1 MDIFVGMF
9 LDINA
14 YIYDRRQIGFLGEPE
29 IMRGELNM
37 ELVKK
42 EIHMNQMKG
51 KIVTQM
57 TLDEDLNVPDTK
69 PDVSRIILS
78 QGDVLLEAVKQ
89 AEEKVTV
96 KGKLQFEI
104 LYGTEEENGRLQN
117 YVGTAPFEER
127 INYPGLLP
135 GDHVQ
140 VKWDIEDM
148 TISIINSRKLRIN
161 AIITLELRGESIY
174 EQEAAVEVN
183 VGEEI
188 KSRTKELE
196 VVQLKVQRKD
206 TYRVK
211 EEIEIPGTKPNIDH
225 LLWRGLKMRSV
236 ECRPGDG
243 KMEIRGELI
252 LFVIYAGEEDHIPM
266 QWMEKSISFQGEVEV
281 PECGASMIS
290 ATSVGLTHKE
300 IEAKPDYDGEN
311 RILGVDAVLELDLKL
326 YEEDRIRILNDVYSP
341 TKEIVPK
348 FGTANF
354 ESLLVKNAA
363 KCKITDKIELS
374 TSDKILQICHS
385 SGAAKID
392 RVSVAE
398 HGLMVEGALS
408 VTILY
413 MSPDD
418 TEPMRSLTG
427 AVPFTHMVEADDI
440 NEDCIYEMT
449 PGIEQLSTVM
459 MGNDEVEVRA
469 TISLDTLVLAKVEEP
484 MIISAEE
491 LPLQKEKLEAMP
503 GIVGYIV
510 KNGDSLWD
518 VAKKFYTTEE
528 AVVKA
533 NNLTS
538 TELKPGQRIL
548 LVKKAEQL

>member
-1 MDIFVGMF
+1 MEEEDASYSRMG
-9 LDINA
+9 A
-14 YIYDRRQIGFLGEPE
+14 SLGEPKR
-29 IMRGELNM
+29 MGGEAVM

-57 TLDEDLNVPDTK
+57 TLDEDFNVPDTK

-78 QGDVLLEAVKQ
+78 QGDVILEAVKQ
-89 AEEKVTV
+89 AEEKVLV
-96 KGKLQFEI
+96 KGKLSFEL

-117 YVGTAPFEER
+117 YMGAVPFDETV
-127 INYPGLLP
+127 NYPGLLS

-140 VKWDIEDM
+140 VRWDIEDM
-148 TISIINSRKLRIN
+148 TISMIHSRKLRIS
-161 AIITLELRGESIY
+161 AIITLELRGESVY
-174 EQEAAVEVN
+174 EQEAAIEVSA
-183 VGEEI
+183 GEEI
-188 KSRTKELE
+188 KSRSKELE

-243 KMEIRGELI
+243 RMELRGELI

-266 QWMEKSISFQGEVEV
+266 QWMEKSIPFQGEVEV
-281 PECGASMIS
+281 PECSASMIS
-290 ATSVGLTHKE
+290 ATNVGLIHKE

-311 RILGVDAVLELDLKL
+311 RILSVDAVLELELKL
-326 YEEDRIRILNDVYSP
+326 YEEERIEILNDLYSP
-341 TKEIVPK
+341 VKEVVPK

-363 KCKITDKIELS
+363 KCKISDKMELS
-374 TSDKILQICHS
+374 SSDKILQICHS
-385 SGAAKID
+385 SGAVKVD

-398 HGLMVEGALS
+398 NGLQVEGALS

-413 MSPDD
+413 MSSDD

-427 AVPFTHMVEADDI
+427 AVPFSHMVEADAID
-440 NEDCIYEMT
+440 EDCIYEMT
-449 PGIEQLSTVM
+449 PGIEQLNTVM
-459 MGNDEVEVRA
+459 MGTDEVEVRA

-484 MIISAEE
+484 MIIGAEE
-491 LPLQKEKLEAMP
+491 LPLKEETMEAMP

-510 KNGDSLWD
+510 KKGDTLWD

-528 AVVKA
+528 AVIKTNGLA
-533 NNLTS
+533 NGPS
-538 TELKPGQRIL
+538 GTEIKPGQRLL

>member
-1 MDIFVGMF
+1 MFVKRPDSKG
-9 LDINA
+9 
-14 YIYDRRQIGFLGEPE
+14 GEH
-29 IMRGELNM
+29 NM

-51 KIVTQM
+51 KIVTQI

-78 QGDVLLEAVKQ
+78 QGDVILETAKQ
-89 AEEKVTV
+89 AEERVTV
-96 KGKLQFEI
+96 KGKLQFEL

-117 YVGTAPFEER
+117 YVGTAPFEEVV
-127 INYPGLLP
+127 NYPDLKP
-135 GDHVQ
+135 TDHVQ

-148 TISIINSRKLRIN
+148 TISIINTRKLRIN
-161 AIITLELRGESIY
+161 AIITLELRGESVY
-174 EQEAAVEVN
+174 EQEAAKAVN
-183 VGEEI
+183 AGEEI

-225 LLWRGLKMRSV
+225 LLWRGLKMRNV

-243 KMEIRGELI
+243 KIEIRGELI

-281 PECGASMIS
+281 PECNASMIS
-290 ATSVGLTHKE
+290 ATSVGLIHKE
-300 IEAKPDYDGEN
+300 VEAKPDYDGEN
-311 RILGVDAVLELDLKL
+311 RVLGVDAVLELDLKL
-326 YEEDRIRILNDVYSP
+326 YEEEEIQILNDLYSP
-341 TKEIVPK
+341 VKEIVPK

-363 KCKITDKIELS
+363 KCKISDKIELS
-374 TSDKILQICHS
+374 SSDKILQICHS
-385 SGAAKID
+385 SGSVKID
-392 RVSVAE
+392 RISVE
-398 HGLMVEGALS
+398 ENGLQVEGALS
-408 VTILY
+408 VSILY
-413 MSPDD
+413 MSADD

-427 AVPFTHMVEADDI
+427 AVPFSHKVEADEID
-440 NEDCIYEMT
+440 EACIYEIT
-449 PGIEQLSTVM
+449 PGMEQLSTVM
-459 MGNDEVEVRA
+459 LGNDEVEIRA
-469 TISLDTLVLAKVEEP
+469 TITLDTLVLAKVEEP
-484 MIISAEE
+484 MIVSAEE
-491 LPLQKEKLEAMP
+491 LPLQEEKMEEMP
-503 GIVGYIV
+503 GIVGYMV
-510 KNGDSLWD
+510 KKGDTLWD

-528 AVVKA
+528 AVMKA
-533 NNLTS
+533 NGLTS
-538 TELKPGQRIL
+538 SDLQPGQRIL

>member
-1 MDIFVGMF
+1 M
-9 LDINA
+9 
-14 YIYDRRQIGFLGEPE
+14 
-29 IMRGELNM
+29 M

-57 TLDEDLNVPDTK
+57 TLDEDFNVPDTK

-78 QGDVLLEAVKQ
+78 QGDVVLEAVKQ

-96 KGKLQFEI
+96 KGKLQFEL

-117 YVGTAPFEER
+117 YMGAVPFDELV
-127 INYPGLLP
+127 NYPGLQA

-161 AIITLELRGESIY
+161 AIITLELRGESVY
-174 EQEAAVEVN
+174 EQEAAREVSA
-183 VGEEI
+183 GEEI

-225 LLWRGLKMRSV
+225 LLWRGLKMRNV

-243 KMEIRGELI
+243 KLEIRGELI

-266 QWMEKSISFQGEVEV
+266 PWMEKSIPFQGEVEV
-281 PECGASMIS
+281 AECSASMIS
-290 ATSVGLTHKE
+290 ATSVGLIHKE

-311 RILGVDAVLELDLKL
+311 RVLSVDAALELDLKL
-326 YEEDRIRILNDVYSP
+326 YEEERIQILNDLYSP
-341 TKEIVPK
+341 VKEIVPK

-363 KCKITDKIELS
+363 KCKIADKIELS
-374 TSDKILQICHS
+374 PSDKILQICHS
-385 SGAAKID
+385 SGSVKID
-392 RVSVAE
+392 RVAVAE
-398 HGLMVEGALS
+398 NGLQVEGALS

-427 AVPFTHMVEADDI
+427 AVPFSHMVEADDI

-469 TISLDTLVLAKVEEP
+469 TISLDTLVLSKVEEP
-484 MIISAEE
+484 MIVSAEE
-491 LPLQKEKLEAMP
+491 LPLQEETMEAIP

-510 KNGDSLWD
+510 KKGDTLWD

-533 NNLTS
+533 NGLS
-538 TELKPGQRIL
+538 TKELKPGQRIL

>member
-1 MDIFVGMF
+1 MMG
-9 LDINA
+9 
-14 YIYDRRQIGFLGEPE
+14 GES
-29 IMRGELNM
+29 NM

-57 TLDEDLNVPDTK
+57 TLDEDFNVPDTK
-69 PDVSRIILS
+69 PDVSRIILN

-104 LYGTEEENGRLQN
+104 LYGTDEENGRLQN
-117 YVGTAPFEER
+117 FLGAASFEER

-161 AIITLELRGESIY
+161 AIITLELRGESTY

-183 VGEEI
+183 MGEEI
-188 KSRTKELE
+188 RSRTKKLE

-225 LLWRGLKMRSV
+225 LLWRGLKLRSV

-281 PECGASMIS
+281 TDCAASMIS
-290 ATSVGLTHKE
+290 ATGVGLIHKE

-326 YEEDRIRILNDVYSP
+326 YEEEQIQILNDLYSP
-341 TKEIVPK
+341 VKEIVPK
-348 FGTANF
+348 FSTANF
-354 ESLLVKNAA
+354 ESLLVKNVA
-363 KCKITDKIELS
+363 KCKIADKIELAS
-374 TSDKILQICHS
+374 TDKILQICHS
-385 SGAAKID
+385 SGAVKID

-398 HGLMVEGALS
+398 HGLLVEGALS

-418 TEPMRSLTG
+418 TEPMCSLTG
-427 AVPFTHMVEADDI
+427 VVPFTHMVEADDI
-440 NEDCIYEMT
+440 NEDCVYEMT

-469 TISLDTLVLAKVEEP
+469 TISLDTLVLVKVEEP

-491 LPLQKEKLEAMP
+491 LPLQKEKMEAMP

-510 KNGDSLWD
+510 KRGDTLWD
-518 VAKKFYTTEE
+518 VAKKFYTTED

-533 NNLTS
+533 NNLTT
-538 TELKPGQRIL
+538 TELKQGQRLL